1 MSVAQDIVHIM
12 LTKNNTPAWESEAS
26 AFISGLTDEELLTEV
41 FRKSMGQFVRTGWI
55 NFAWKRT
62 DPLFFLRD
70 PDEGSH

>member
-26 AFISGLTDEELLTEV
+26 AFVGGLTDEELLTEV

-55 NFAWKRT
+55 NFARKRT

-70 PDEGSH
+70 PDDK

>member
-12 LTKNNTPAWESEAS
+12 LTRRQETAWDGEAAS
-26 AFISGLTDEELLTEV
+26 FISGLTDEALLAEV

-55 NFAWKRT
+55 NFARKRT

-70 PDEGSH
+70 PDDK